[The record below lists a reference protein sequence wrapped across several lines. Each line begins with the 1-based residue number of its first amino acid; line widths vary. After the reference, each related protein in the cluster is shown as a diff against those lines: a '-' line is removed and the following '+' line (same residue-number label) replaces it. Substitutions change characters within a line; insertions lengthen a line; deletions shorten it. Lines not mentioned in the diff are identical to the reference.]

1 MNINK
6 QLKKLAIVY
15 LLLVMISG
23 CKSDDKSTNQRDS
36 LFLILLNSQ
45 RTEPSAPK
53 DCSVLMGGSIQT
65 CGKDLSLK
73 GLVSTIAGTGSAGN
87 ADGTGTAAGFTG
99 PVGITSDGTN
109 LYVADTFNNKI
120 RKIVIST
127 GVVSTLAGSGAGGTD
142 GTGTAAR
149 FTTPF
154 GITTDGTNLYVADT
168 GNEKIRKI
176 VISTGVVSTL
186 AGSGVAG
193 SADGTGT
200 AATFEG
206 PMGITT
212 DGTNLYV
219 AAIQGHNIRKIV
231 ISSGVVTTLAGGSG
245 ISGFSDGTGTAA
257 RFNNPLSITT
267 DGNNLY
273 ITDQSNYRIRKIEIK
288 TGVVTTI
295 AGSGNNTYLDGTGS
309 AAGFVT
315 PSGIITDGINLYISE
330 LSPSNR
336 IRKIVIATG
345 LVTTLAG
352 SGSSGFANGTGTS
365 ATFLTPRQLTTDG
378 KFLYVTDAGN
388 HSVRKIE

>member
-73 GLVSTIAGTGSAGN
+73 GLVSTIAGTGSMGSV
-87 ADGTGTAAGFTG
+87 DGTGIAASFAG
-99 PVGITSDGTN
+99 PEGITTDGTN
-109 LYVADTFNNKI
+109 LYVADSGNRRI

-127 GVVSTLAGSGAGGTD
+127 GVVSTLAGGVQGSAD
-142 GTGTAAR
+142 GIGTAAT
-149 FTTPF
+149 FGF
-154 GITTDGTNLYVADT
+154 VGGITSDGTNLYVADT
-168 GNEKIRKI
+168 SNHKIRKI

-186 AGSGVAG
+186 AGSGVQG

-200 AATFEG
+200 AATFSS
-206 PMGITT
+206 PNGITT

-219 AAIQGHNIRKIV
+219 TSSSIIRKIV
-231 ISSGVVTTLAGGSG
+231 ISSGVVTTLAGSG
-245 ISGFSDGTGTAA
+245 NFGFSDGAGAA
-257 RFNNPLSITT
+257 ATFNGPSGITT
-267 DGNNLY
+267 DGTNLY
-273 ITDQSNYRIRKIEIK
+273 ISDQTNRRIRKIEIK

-295 AGSGNNTYLDGTGS
+295 AGSGDNTYLDGTGI
-309 AAGFVT
+309 AAGFQEPV
-315 PSGIITDGINLYISE
+315 GIITDGINLYISE
-330 LSPSNR
+330 VTPSNR

-345 LVTTLAG
+345 LVTTVAG
-352 SGSSGFANGTGTS
+352 SGILGFANGTGTS
-365 ATFLTPRQLTTDG
+365 ATFRRPRQFTTDG
-378 KFLYVTDAGN
+378 KFLYVTEDGN